1 MVIAKKVDSQPIDN
15 TNELE
20 ELKAQMAE
28 MQQLLAQQNKVAP
41 LKLTKEIA
49 VSVPN
54 TDPNSPVDYEI
65 YTQAS

>member
-1 MVIAKKVDSQPIDN
+1 MAIAKKVDSQPIDN

-54 TDPNSPVDYEI
+54 TDPNSNVDYEI

>member
-1 MVIAKKVDSQPIDN
+1 MAIAKKVDSQPIDN

>member
-1 MVIAKKVDSQPIDN
+1 MAIAKKVDPQPIDN

-54 TDPNSPVDYEI
+54 TDPNSNVDYEI